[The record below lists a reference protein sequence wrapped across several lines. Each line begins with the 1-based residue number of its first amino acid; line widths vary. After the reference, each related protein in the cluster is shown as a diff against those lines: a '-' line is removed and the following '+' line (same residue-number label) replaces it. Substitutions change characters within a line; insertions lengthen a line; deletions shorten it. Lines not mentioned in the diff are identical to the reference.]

1 MPGQNELIAL
11 EAEQALL
18 GGLLND
24 PSQIS
29 TVAEMLTGEQ
39 FGKTEHGGLFDLLVR
54 LSASGEPMD
63 LVNMVNEIRREGR
76 AESYGGVAYVMGLPE
91 HVVSSANLT
100 HFASIVI
107 EKFMLRGLVAFGDQ
121 MSRRALAQPDDVS
134 GLLEKAVKDLTT
146 LGKTHNRRS
155 WQAISMIIDAEVERL
170 EGLDN
175 VEGGVSGHRTR
186 FVDLDKK
193 LSGLQPTDLLILAA
207 RPGMGKTALALNI
220 AQNLAVQGEKPVGIF
235 SMEMS
240 RGQIVSR
247 MLSCEASVRSERMRN
262 GTLDSEDW
270 QKLTAAE
277 GKIRTSKIYID
288 DTPALSIHDVR
299 TRARRLKAEN
309 DDLALIVIDYL
320 QLMKGEDARAPR
332 EQQISSISRGLKGLA
347 KDIECP
353 VLALSQ
359 LNRGVESRADKRP
372 ILSDLRESGAIEQDA
387 DVILFIYRDDY
398 YDTNSTDA
406 GVAEIKI
413 AKHRGGPTG
422 TVRLAWQSIYTRFD
436 NWFGEDIQL

>member
-1 MPGQNELIAL
+1 LPGQNELVAL

-24 PSQIS
+24 PTQVS
-29 TVAEMLTGEQ
+29 TIAEMLTGDQ
-39 FGKTEHGGLFDLLVR
+39 FGKTDHGAVFDLLVR
-54 LSASGEPMD
+54 LSATGEPLN
-63 LVNMVNEIRREGR
+63 LVNVMNEIRREGR
-76 AESYGGVAYVMGLPE
+76 AESYGGVAYVMSLPE
-91 HVVSSANLT
+91 HALSSANLS
-100 HFASIVI
+100 HFASIVL
-107 EKFMLRGLVAFGDQ
+107 EKFILRRLAEFGDR
-121 MSRRALAQPDDVS
+121 MSRRALSQPEDVP

-146 LGKTHNRRS
+146 LGKTHSQRS
-155 WQAISMIIDAEVERL
+155 WQPISIVIDAEVERL

-175 VEGGVSGHRTR
+175 AEGGVSGHRTR
-186 FVDLDKK
+186 FVDLDQK
-193 LSGLQPTDLLILAA
+193 LSGLQPTDLLVLAA

-220 AQNLAVQGEKPVGIF
+220 AQNLAVQEGKPVGIF

-247 MLSCEASVRSERMRN
+247 MLSCEASVRADRMRN
-262 GTLDSEDW
+262 GTLDNEDW
-270 QKLTAAE
+270 EKLTAAE
-277 GKIRTSKIYID
+277 GKIRTSSIYID
-288 DTPALSIHDVR
+288 DTASLSIHDVR
-299 TRARRLKAEN
+299 TRARRLKSEHE
-309 DDLALIVIDYL
+309 DLALIVIDYL
-320 QLMKGEDARAPR
+320 QLMKGEDGRAPR

-353 VLALSQ
+353 ILALSQ

-398 YDTNSTDA
+398 YDTDSTES
-406 GVAEIKI
+406 GIAEIKI

-422 TVRLAWQSIYTRFD
+422 TIRLAWQDIYTRFD
-436 NWFGEDIQL
+436 NWLGEDIQL